1 MARLTSPV
9 RRPIEPRC
17 GRSNGLP
24 VRFPASRSSITWSPS
39 ASPPVSR
46 RNVTGQAAWRRVRR
60 PDGGE
65 LEVLSEDSADQ
76 PLVFHWGTPGAA
88 VWFEPLATAAAHA
101 GLRFVTYSRPGYA
114 GSTPRP
120 GRSVADAAADVAAI
134 LDALGADTFVT
145 LGWSGGGPHAV
156 ACAALLPDRCAAA
169 ASLAGVAPYGGEGLD
184 WLAGMGPENIEEFS
198 AAVEG
203 ESALN
208 AAVLKMAGELKTV
221 QGADVAAALGGLV
234 SDVDKRALTGEFAD
248 ILAESFRRSVSTGVA
263 GWRDDDLA
271 FTRSWG
277 FDLGSIR
284 RPVAVWQG
292 GQDRMVPFAHGQW
305 LAAHIPSARVHLYPD
320 EGHLSLGVASL
331 DRIVADLAR
340 LGSEAR
346 V

>member
-1 MARLTSPV
+1 M
-9 RRPIEPRC
+9 
-17 GRSNGLP
+17 
-24 VRFPASRSSITWSPS
+24 
-39 ASPPVSR
+39 
-46 RNVTGQAAWRRVRR
+46 RR

-65 LEVLSEDSADQ
+65 LEALFEDSGDQ

-88 VWFEPLATAAAHA
+88 VWFEPLAAAAAHA
-101 GLRFVTYSRPGYA
+101 RLRFVTYSRPGYA

-169 ASLAGVAPYGGEGLD
+169 ASLAGVAPYGGEELD
-184 WLAGMGPENIEEFS
+184 WFAGMGPENIEEFS

-203 ESALN
+203 ERALN

-234 SDVDKRALTGEFAD
+234 SDVDKRVLTGEFAD
-248 ILAESFRRSVSTGVA
+248 ILAESFRRSVSTGIA

-292 GQDRMVPFAHGQW
+292 GQDRMVPFSHGQW